1 MLAPLGW
8 VYGAGVLL
16 RNAAYDLHLLPSST
30 PAVPVIAVGNLT
42 AGGTGKTPLVGWI
55 VEYLLSRGARPAI
68 ISRGYGRQSRGVQV
82 VSDGTSV
89 LLGADQGGDEPVQ
102 LARSFPGVPV
112 IVGERRTAA
121 ADVALE
127 RFHAEMLVLD
137 DAYQHRAIG
146 RHLNILVVDAS
157 RDLTQEPMLPAGRRR
172 EQLSSLQRA
181 SVIVFTHVRA
191 DSGPVAWEYR
201 LRNWYDGEI
210 VYSERQISS
219 LRTAAGEVRDAAA
232 CKGKRCLL
240 LSGIGKPDQF
250 ERDVRTAGIG
260 VAGHMRYRDHHW
272 YTGNDCAAIVAEV
285 KKTKADMV
293 LTTEKD
299 MTRLLA
305 LPDAMATISAAGE
318 VLAAVLTVH
327 TLPAGRLEA
336 LLDAC
341 RGQAA

>member
-1 MLAPLGW
+1 

-16 RNAAYDLHLLPSST
+16 RNVAYDLHLLPSST

-55 VEYLLSRGARPAI
+55 VQYLLSHGVHPAI
-68 ISRGYGRQSRGVQV
+68 ISRGYGRRSRGVLV

-89 LLGADQGGDEPVQ
+89 LLEADQGGDEPVQ

-121 ADVALE
+121 AAVALE

-137 DAYQHRAIG
+137 DAFQHRAIG
-146 RHLNILVVDAS
+146 RHLNILVVDAT

-181 SVIVFTHVRA
+181 SVVVFTHVRA
-191 DSGPVAWEYR
+191 GSGPVAWEYR

-210 VYSERQISS
+210 VYSGRQISS
-219 LRTAAGEVRDAAA
+219 LRTAAGDVRDAASY
-232 CKGKRCLL
+232 KGKRCLL

-250 ERDVRTAGIG
+250 ERDVLALGVG
-260 VAGHMRYRDHHW
+260 VAGHMQYRDHHW
-272 YTGNDCAAIVAEV
+272 YTANDIAAIVAEV
-285 KKTKADMV
+285 KQTKAEV
-293 LTTEKD
+293 LLTTEKD
-299 MTRLLA
+299 MTRLSA
-305 LPDAMATISAAGE
+305 MPDALATLAAAAE
-318 VLAAVLTVH
+318 VVAAVLSVH

-341 RGQAA
+341 MGRAA